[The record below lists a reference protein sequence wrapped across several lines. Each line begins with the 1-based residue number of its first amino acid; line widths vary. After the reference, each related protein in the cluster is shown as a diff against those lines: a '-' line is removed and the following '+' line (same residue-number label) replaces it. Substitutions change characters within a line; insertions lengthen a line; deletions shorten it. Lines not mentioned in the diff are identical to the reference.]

1 MPTPSD
7 SEPSNSDEGPITF
20 SELDR
25 LCDLDPLS
33 LTIENLDRLIA
44 GMRAYRANALG
55 KGKATKFSDE
65 AGITIDIKRI
75 AKSVKLEPEKVE
87 PIGRRL

>member
-1 MPTPSD
+1 M
-7 SEPSNSDEGPITF
+7 NDEPITF

-33 LTIENLDRLIA
+33 LSAQDLDRLIA

-65 AGITIDIKRI
+65 AGISADHIRAALKRVEVM
-75 AKSVKLEPEKVE
+75 KPVEK
-87 PIGRRL
+87 IGRRI

>member
-1 MPTPSD
+1 M
-7 SEPSNSDEGPITF
+7 SDEPLTF

-25 LCDLDPLS
+25 LCDLDPLE
-33 LTIENLDRLIA
+33 LTDENLDRLIA

-65 AGITIDIKRI
+65 AGIGAVEIKAALQKLGVSKPVEKITRRI
-75 AKSVKLEPEKVE
+75 
-87 PIGRRL
+87 

>member
-1 MPTPSD
+1 MATTPD
-7 SEPSNSDEGPITF
+7 DDPLTF

-33 LTIENLDRLIA
+33 LTVENLDRLIA

-55 KGKATKFSDE
+55 KGKATKFSDVSGLS
-65 AGITIDIKRI
+65 AVDIRAALQKTG
-75 AKSVKLEPEKVE
+75 ALKPVEKVE
-87 PIGRRL
+87 RRL

>member
-1 MPTPSD
+1 MSS
-7 SEPSNSDEGPITF
+7 SENVECPITF

-25 LCDLDPLS
+25 LCDLDPLH
-33 LTIENLDRLIA
+33 LTVENLDRLIA

-65 AGITIDIKRI
+65 AGIG
-75 AKSVKLEPEKVE
+75 AEKIRAAMKTMGVMKPVE
-87 PIGRRL
+87 KIGRRL

>member
-1 MPTPSD
+1 MQD
-7 SEPSNSDEGPITF
+7 RMDEDAPITF

-33 LTIENLDRLIA
+33 LTVTNLDKLIA

-55 KGKATKFSDE
+55 KGKATRFSDE
-65 AGITIDIKRI
+65 AGIGADKIRAALKKVGTI
-75 AKSVKLEPEKVE
+75 APVEK
-87 PIGRRL
+87 IGRRL